1 MKTKSK
7 IDLTYKIVVA
17 SLLIVYALTIFIL
30 LGWGLMQSFRFIDDY
45 TYNGALSLP
54 TKIEGFESEYF
65 NALKFGNYK
74 QIMDHFYCEAKVSYF
89 TMFDA
94 YTPVGIDR
102 GQVGLFGLILNTL
115 YMAIVCSFAQVF
127 ITYLVAYLCA
137 KYRFKFSTFIY
148 GLVIFM
154 MTVPTVGTQPAT
166 VTLLQNLNLFGR
178 YGGMLLMRCCF
189 GGMYFLVFYGFF
201 EGLPDSYVEAA
212 EIDGA
217 SQFNILLTIIIPLGI
232 KTILTITLILF
243 VANWNDYSMSFI
255 YMPAIPTLAFAVYEL
270 AHVGYRHS
278 SLTGDVY
285 KIAGCMILAIPITV
299 IFAVFRDKIMGDIS
313 AGGLKG

>member
-1 MKTKSK
+1 MKSKSK
-7 IDLTYKIVVA
+7 IDLIFKICVA
-17 SLLIVYALTIFIL
+17 SFLVFYALTIFIL
-30 LGWGLMQSFRFIDDY
+30 LGWGLLQSFRYIDDY

-54 TKIEGFESEYF
+54 TKIEGFEAEYY

-74 QIMDHFYCEAKVSYF
+74 TIMEHFYCESKVSYF
-89 TMFDA
+89 TMFDSVNA
-94 YTPVGIDR
+94 VSINHGDVG
-102 GQVGLFGLILNTL
+102 VFGLLFNTL
-115 YMAIVCSFAQVF
+115 YMAVFCSFAQVF
-127 ITYLVAYLCA
+127 ITYLVAFLCA
-137 KYRFKFSTFIY
+137 KYKFKFSTFIY

-166 VTLLQNLNLFGR
+166 VKLLQDLNLFGR
-178 YGGMLLMRCCF
+178 YGGMLLMRCFF

-201 EGLPDSYVEAA
+201 EGLPDSYIEAA

-217 SQFNILLTIIIPLGI
+217 SQLSILFTIIIPLGI

-243 VANWNDYSMSFI
+243 VANWNDYSMSYI
-255 YMPAIPTLAFAVYEL
+255 YMPSIPTLALAVYEL
-270 AHVGYRHS
+270 AHVGYKHS

-285 KIAGCMILAIPITV
+285 KIAGTMMLAVPITLIFV
-299 IFAVFRDKIMGDIS
+299 IFRDKIMGDIS

>member
-1 MKTKSK
+1 MKSKSK
-7 IDLTYKIVVA
+7 IDLIFKICVA
-17 SLLIVYALTIFIL
+17 SFLVFYALTIFIL
-30 LGWGLMQSFRFIDDY
+30 LGWGLIQSFRYIDDY

-54 TKIEGFESEYF
+54 TKIEGFEAEFY

-74 QIMDHFYCEAKVSYF
+74 TIMEHFYCESKVSYF
-89 TMFDA
+89 TMFDSVNA
-94 YTPVGIDR
+94 VSINHGDVG
-102 GQVGLFGLILNTL
+102 VGGLLFNTL
-115 YMAIVCSFAQVF
+115 YMAVICSFAQVF
-127 ITYLVAYLCA
+127 ITYLVAFLCA
-137 KYRFKFSTFIY
+137 KYKFKFSAFIY

-166 VTLLQNLNLFGR
+166 VKLLQDLNLFGR

-217 SQFNILLTIIIPLGI
+217 SQLNILLTIIIPLGI

-243 VANWNDYSMSFI
+243 VANWNDYSMSYI
-255 YMPAIPTLAFAVYEL
+255 YMPSIPTLALAVYEL
-270 AHVGYRHS
+270 AHIGYKHS

-285 KIAGCMILAIPITV
+285 KIAGTMMLAIPITL
-299 IFAVFRDKIMGDIS
+299 IFVLFRDKIMGDIS